1 MNERGASTKELRDS
15 IQKKNYNSLPFST
28 RQLLPSH
35 PFFRHAS
42 KLTCWR
48 SKWKYC
54 AGVVG
59 FTICMFTQ
67 SPSTPSSRLSV
78 IYRDKKTIKGG
89 HQSLFSIAISALRT
103 FFYFLVSTQRSIDR
117 QTRTYCK
124 HCDRR
129 RQLKTLVKCKANT
142 THLKES
148 LYSTRRMFRSCT
160 IIAMRQ

>member
-1 MNERGASTKELRDS
+1 MRGEHQLKSWGIRY
-15 IQKKNYNSLPFST
+15 QKKKTLFFFSSLFPST
-28 RQLLPSH
+28 TELKFCHLIL
-35 PFFRHAS
+35 FFRHAS

-89 HQSLFSIAISALRT
+89 HQSLFSIAIYALRT

-117 QTRTYCK
+117 QTRIYCK

-129 RQLKTLVKCKANT
+129 RQLKTFS
-142 THLKES
+142 LK
-148 LYSTRRMFRSCT
+148 LIPRTWRNLSTLQEECSGP
-160 IIAMRQ
+160 APS